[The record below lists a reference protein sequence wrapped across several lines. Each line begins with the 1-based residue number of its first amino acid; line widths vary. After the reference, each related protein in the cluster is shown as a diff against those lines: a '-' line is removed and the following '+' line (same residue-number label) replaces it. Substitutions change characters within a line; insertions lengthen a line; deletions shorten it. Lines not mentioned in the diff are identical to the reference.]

1 MTTPLPER
9 PSLEHLKKQAKAI
22 LKSHESG
29 DPSACTILR
38 HLRRFS
44 RASDQ
49 ELLNSDLSLAEAQ
62 YALATDYGFASWN
75 AMKEAIEGRLRRLE
89 SSVRATDIPGLKRYI
104 TGKVRDVYDLGDSLL
119 LVASDRISVFD
130 VVLPGGIPDK
140 GRVLTQLSMFWF
152 ELTRDIV
159 TNHVITADVDEII
172 EHLKAAGVP
181 NAASYRGRLDGRS
194 ILGAKAEAVPVECV
208 VRGYLAG
215 SAWKDY
221 SEFLAEASGSKTV
234 NLHGI
239 ELPTDMKQCQKL
251 TEPIYTPAVK
261 ATSGH
266 DENISADKARE
277 LHGRELVDEL
287 ERLSIAIY
295 KKASEYAASRGVIIS
310 DTKFEFGM
318 RDGKIILIDEI
329 LTPDSSRFWPADD
342 YQPGRDQASFDKQF
356 ARNYVLTLDWDK
368 TYPGPELPEGIV
380 EKTSERYREA
390 YERITGNKLP

>member
-1 MTTPLPER
+1 
-9 PSLEHLKKQAKAI
+9 
-22 LKSHESG
+22 
-29 DPSACTILR
+29 
-38 HLRRFS
+38 
-44 RASDQ
+44 
-49 ELLNSDLSLAEAQ
+49 
-62 YALATDYGFASWN
+62 
-75 AMKEAIEGRLRRLE
+75 
-89 SSVRATDIPGLKRYI
+89 
-104 TGKVRDVYDLGDSLL
+104 
-119 LVASDRISVFD
+119 
-130 VVLPGGIPDK
+130 
-140 GRVLTQLSMFWF
+140 
-152 ELTRDIV
+152 
-159 TNHVITADVDEII
+159 
-172 EHLKAAGVP
+172 
-181 NAASYRGRLDGRS
+181 
-194 ILGAKAEAVPVECV
+194 

-215 SAWKDY
+215 SAWKEY
-221 SEFLAEASGSKTV
+221 SELVAEASGSKTV

-239 ELPTDMKQCQKL
+239 ELPTDMKRCQKL
-251 TEPIYTPAVK
+251 AEPIYTPAIK

-368 TYPGPELPEGIV
+368 
-380 EKTSERYREA
+380 A
-390 YERITGNKLP
+390 YMYAL